1 MYFCFFYN
9 YLLRRKTSICDQI
22 LGDYKMS
29 SMLDQ
34 AIVDAKELKE
44 AAIKSAESSIIEK
57 YSQEIREAVDTM
69 LSQEEIISEDEA
81 SMVSDIP
88 MAASDVTNSPSAG
101 EETVELDFAE
111 LEQMIDQELASE
123 DGLDPEEMTD
133 RHDFAEEELA
143 KAEDEELQEAD
154 EIDLASL
161 FEDEEINLDEEE
173 IEKLAEKLTLDFEP
187 VKSGNLG
194 MPDSQKHEAYE
205 EAKALDAHMD
215 EEDDSDEIAKEVGKL
230 RESVKTLKQEKKDL
244 QESLTSLQSNT
255 KHIEDVVLKLKDAL
269 NETSVQNAKL
279 LYTNEALTSDSLNG
293 RQKAKLVE
301 AISNAKSVE
310 EAKVIFETLQSTV
323 SGTKKE
329 SPKTLSEAVSRKSTL
344 LPQTKEAKQPS
355 DPRINRMRRLAGLN

>member
-1 MYFCFFYN
+1 
-9 YLLRRKTSICDQI
+9 
-22 LGDYKMS
+22 MS

-34 AIVDAKELKE
+34 AIVDAKALKE

-69 LSQEEIISEDEA
+69 LNEEET

-88 MAASDVTNSPSAG
+88 MAASDVSDAPATGG
-101 EETVELDFAE
+101 EEVVELDFQE
-111 LEQMIDQELASE
+111 LEQMIDQELEAE
-123 DGLDPEEMTD
+123 GELDAEEMTD
-133 RHDFAEEELA
+133 RHELA
-143 KAEDEELQEAD
+143 DELEDEEENLQESD
-154 EIDLASL
+154 EIDLTSL
-161 FEDEEINLDEEE
+161 FEYDDEEINLDEEAISE
-173 IEKLAEKLTLDFEP
+173 LAERLTLDFHP

-194 MPDSQKHEAYE
+194 MPDTQKQEAYE
-205 EAKALDAHMD
+205 EAEALNAHAD
-215 EEDDSDEIAKEVGKL
+215 KEAEGEDEIPKEVYKL
-230 RESVKTLKQEKKDL
+230 RESVKTLEAEKKEL
-244 QESLTSLQSNT
+244 QENVKKLQAKT
-255 KHIEDVVLKLKDAL
+255 KHIESVALKLKDAL

-279 LYTNEALTSDSLNG
+279 LYTNETLISDSLNG

-344 LPQTKEAKQPS
+344 LPQTNEAKQPV
-355 DPRINRMRRLAGLN
+355 DPRIDRMRRLAGLN